1 MRTCTR
7 EVSTG
12 LMGDVDTIIEE
23 VAKELLQNWTRTNQE
38 FKLRVSEIV
47 KLREQLRT
55 NVGLVEAELMEVA
68 KTIFNFTISGECPS

>member
-23 VAKELLQNWTRTNQE
+23 AAKELLQNWTRTNQE

-68 KTIFNFTISGECPS
+68 KTIF

>member
-1 MRTCTR
+1 
-7 EVSTG
+7 
-12 LMGDVDTIIEE
+12 MGDVDTIIEE

-47 KLREQLRT
+47 KMREHLRT

-68 KTIFNFTISGECPS
+68 DTIF

>member
-1 MRTCTR
+1 
-7 EVSTG
+7 
-12 LMGDVDTIIEE
+12 MGDVDTIIEE

-68 KTIFNFTISGECPS
+68 DTIF

>member
-1 MRTCTR
+1 
-7 EVSTG
+7 
-12 LMGDVDTIIEE
+12 MGDVDTIIEE

-68 KTIFNFTISGECPS
+68 KTIS

>member
-1 MRTCTR
+1 
-7 EVSTG
+7 
-12 LMGDVDTIIEE
+12 MGDVDTIIEE

-68 KTIFNFTISGECPS
+68 KTSF

>member
-1 MRTCTR
+1 
-7 EVSTG
+7 
-12 LMGDVDTIIEE
+12 MGDVDTIIEE

-68 KTIFNFTISGECPS
+68 ITIF

>member
-1 MRTCTR
+1 MRLSEIIDVKLRICTR

-47 KLREQLRT
+47 KMREHLRT

-68 KTIFNFTISGECPS
+68 KTTF

>member
-68 KTIFNFTISGECPS
+68 KTIS

>member
-1 MRTCTR
+1 MRNCTR

-47 KLREQLRT
+47 KMREHLRT

-68 KTIFNFTISGECPS
+68 KTTF

>member
-1 MRTCTR
+1 
-7 EVSTG
+7 
-12 LMGDVDTIIEE
+12 MGDVDTIIEE

-68 KTIFNFTISGECPS
+68 KTIF

>member
-1 MRTCTR
+1 
-7 EVSTG
+7 
-12 LMGDVDTIIEE
+12 MGDVDTIIEE

-47 KLREQLRT
+47 KMREHLRT

-68 KTIFNFTISGECPS
+68 AGINGMDIESRTC

>member
-1 MRTCTR
+1 
-7 EVSTG
+7 
-12 LMGDVDTIIEE
+12 MGDVDTIIEE

-68 KTIFNFTISGECPS
+68 KTIL

>member
-1 MRTCTR
+1 MRNCTR

-47 KLREQLRT
+47 KMREHLRT

-68 KTIFNFTISGECPS
+68 DTIF

>member
-1 MRTCTR
+1 
-7 EVSTG
+7 
-12 LMGDVDTIIEE
+12 MGDVDTIIEE

-68 KTIFNFTISGECPS
+68 KTIYNFTISGEGPS

>member
-1 MRTCTR
+1 
-7 EVSTG
+7 
-12 LMGDVDTIIEE
+12 MGDVDTIIEE

-55 NVGLVEAELMEVA
+55 NVGLVEAELMEVT
-68 KTIFNFTISGECPS
+68 KTIF

>member
-68 KTIFNFTISGECPS
+68 DTIF

>member
-1 MRTCTR
+1 MRLSKIIDVKLRNCTR

-38 FKLRVSEIV
+38 FKLRVSEII
-47 KLREQLRT
+47 KMREHLRT

-68 KTIFNFTISGECPS
+68 DTIF

>member
-1 MRTCTR
+1 
-7 EVSTG
+7 
-12 LMGDVDTIIEE
+12 MGDVDTIIEE

-47 KLREQLRT
+47 KMREHLRT

-68 KTIFNFTISGECPS
+68 KTTF

>member
-1 MRTCTR
+1 
-7 EVSTG
+7 
-12 LMGDVDTIIEE
+12 MGDVDTIIEE

-68 KTIFNFTISGECPS
+68 TTIF

>member
-68 KTIFNFTISGECPS
+68 KTIF